1 MADLLD
7 ILDKEKKSEA
17 KTIKIKRQFEDY
29 SDVYN
34 KVVFEKQAFSNA
46 NSKILFNF
54 QDSLNNLRQRGYA
67 RHPRPNE
74 VFSLLCAYLEGESS
88 IKCVAKDMLYGSGE
102 WLSLAMKYQNGI
114 LHCYSDPSLKYDRKR
129 NLYNLKSYSSETV
142 FAISS
147 LDEKNY
153 LTIKELHV
161 KNPEFVEFIW
171 SRSFNDLPLQIRE
184 NGGFFVRRDEN
195 VWPAGRGDCNYWYD
209 VSCVFNY
216 WASHGVR

>member
-17 KTIKIKRQFEDY
+17 KTIKVNRQFEDC
-29 SDVYN
+29 SDAYK
-34 KVVFEKQAFSNA
+34 KVIFEKQAFSNA
-46 NSKILFNF
+46 NSKIFFNF
-54 QDSLNNLRQRGYA
+54 QESLNNLRLRGYA

-74 VFSLLCAYLEGESS
+74 TFSLFCSYLEDNFSLKS
-88 IKCVAKDMLYGSGE
+88 IAGNMLSGYGE
-102 WLSLAMKYQNGI
+102 WLSLAIKYQNNL
-114 LHCYSDPSLKYDRKR
+114 LHCYIDPELEFDSIL
-129 NLYNLKSYSSETV
+129 NQYNLKSFYSERLFPISE
-142 FAISS
+142 
-147 LDEKNY
+147 LDEKTY
-153 LTIKELHV
+153 FSIKELHA

-171 SRSFNDLPLQIRE
+171 SRPFHDLPLEIRE

-195 VWPAGRGDCNYWYD
+195 VWPAGRGDYNYWYD